1 MEGKPAPSFRGV
13 GVYRD
18 HFIDVNYDNMRCKR
32 YLALLFYSTAG
43 NLKHLN
49 TLAENLG
56 DIRDRD
62 CELIAVS
69 NDTIH
74 DLLSFARASEGT
86 LSLPHYG
93 SKAIK

>member
-18 HFIDVNYDNMRCKR
+18 HFIDVNSDNMRCKR

-43 NLKHLN
+43 NNLKHLN

-74 DLLSFARASEGT
+74 DLLNFVRASEGT
-86 LSLPHYG
+86 SSLAHHG
-93 SKAIK
+93 TKAI